1 MLLPASAHA
10 SYENAFPEGVR
21 AFLRSRGCLPG
32 PIVVLKILHSR
43 CEPWSSLLLLGGALA
58 SISGT
63 SAQAAPGTRTGA
75 TAEEVTLDALSVEGS
90 GSPGGGPSVGYAPAV
105 TATGTKTATP
115 IGRTP
120 QSITVVP
127 RAQIEAQASL
137 TVSQALRYEPGLAAE
152 TRGGNRSDSVFIRG
166 FGGFGGNASY
176 VQFLDNLR
184 LPKGVNYAI
193 PSIEP
198 YLLERIDVLHGP
210 ASVLYGQS
218 NPGGLVNLVGKRPLA
233 VPYNEVI
240 TRIGN
245 YGHVEGGFDLSG
257 PVDPEGHLL
266 YRLIGLGRDTDTA
279 VRDSSNQRMMIAPML
294 TWRPDAATTLSVQGL
309 YQRDPNSFHSN
320 WMPALGTLLR
330 NPNGQIP
337 YTFQSGN
344 PLYNS
349 FSRDQAAFS
358 YQFEHMFDDTLAV
371 RQNFRYFH
379 LDTDFKAFSVP
390 AGGSPYAAAS
400 LCSGRTYLC
409 LARTPQ
415 RYVESLDAIALD
427 NEAEAH
433 FWTGPLKHTV
443 LTGLGYLWTGPTA
456 KYGTG
461 TTSYVNYL
469 TAAYGAFAVPGLT
482 TEQRQNNSQLGLYG
496 EDQIQWGNWNLQ
508 AGIRHDWA
516 RNWARTTTLST
527 GRSTVAETDSEATTW
542 RVGLLYR
549 FENGLAPFADYAT
562 SFEPQAGTG
571 YGGTPFQPTTGEQY
585 EVGIKYQPPGVDA
598 LLQVAAFDLTQ
609 YNVLTTDTAHT
620 STNTA
625 VTGCSAPVCQVQTGA
640 INSKGVEF
648 SAKAS
653 PLPGLALIASYG
665 YAGVRVT
672 RSSVVTDG
680 VSVQGKRPVGVPDQ
694 TIAGWGDYTFQSG
707 ELRGFG
713 FGGGLRYIG
722 ASFGDAVNSAAYK
735 VPGYLLLDAQVHYD
749 FGAVNPALRGL
760 TAAVN
765 ATNLFDKQYVSACA
779 SANQCFYGTSRTI
792 LATVSYRW

>member
-1 MLLPASAHA
+1 MPHISHPRRGSHA
-10 SYENAFPEGVR
+10 
-21 AFLRSRGCLPG
+21 
-32 PIVVLKILHSR
+32 R
-43 CEPWSSLLLLGGALA
+43 CEAWPTLLLIGGALA
-58 SISGT
+58 SLPG
-63 SAQAAPGTRTGA
+63 AVARAEPAPPVGEIA
-75 TAEEVTLDALSVEGS
+75 LDAISVDGA
-90 GSPGGGPSVGYAPAV
+90 GGLLPGAYAPAV

-115 IGRTP
+115 IARTP

-137 TVSQALRYEPGLAAE
+137 TVSQALRYEPGLASE
-152 TRGGNRSDSVFIRG
+152 TRSGNRSDSVFIRG

-218 NPGGLVNLVGKRPLA
+218 NPGGLVNLVGKRPLS
-233 VPYNEVI
+233 VPYNEVL

-245 YGHVEGGFDLSG
+245 FGHVEGGFDLSG
-257 PVDPEGHLL
+257 PVDPEGRLL
-266 YRLIGLGRDTDTA
+266 YRLIGLGRDTDNA
-279 VRDSSNQRMMIAPML
+279 VKDSADQRMMIAPML
-294 TWRPDAATTLSVQGL
+294 TWRPDAGTTLSVQGL
-309 YQRDPNSFHSN
+309 YQRDPNSFQSN

-349 FSRDQAAFS
+349 FRREQSAFS
-358 YQFEHMFDDTLAV
+358 YQFEHAVDDTLTL

-390 AGGSPYAAAS
+390 AGGSAFAAAS
-400 LCSGRTYLC
+400 LCGGRTNLC

-415 RYVESLDAIALD
+415 AYVESLDAVALD

-433 FWTGPLKHTV
+433 VWTGPLKHTV
-443 LTGLGYLWTGPTA
+443 LTGLGYLWTGPSA
-456 KYGTG
+456 RYGTG

-469 TAAYGAFAVPGLT
+469 TAAYGAFTVPTIT
-482 TEQRQNNSQLGLYG
+482 TEQRQDNSQLGLYG

-508 AGIRHDWA
+508 VGLRHDWA
-516 RNWARTTTLST
+516 RNRAQTTTLST
-527 GRSTVAETDSEATTW
+527 GRTTLARTDSEATTW
-542 RVGLLYR
+542 RVGLLYQ

-571 YGGTPFQPTTGEQY
+571 FGGVAFRPTTGEQV
-585 EVGIKYQPPGVDA
+585 EAGLKYQPPGVDA

-620 STNTA
+620 GTNTA
-625 VTGCSAPVCQVQTGA
+625 VTGCSATVCQVQTGA
-640 INSKGVEF
+640 INSRGVEF

-653 PLPGLALIASYG
+653 PLPGLALIAAYG
-665 YAGVRVT
+665 YADVTVT

-680 VSVQGKRPVGVPDQ
+680 ITVRGKRPVGVPDQ
-694 TIAGWGDYTFQSG
+694 TISGWGDYTIQSG
-707 ELRGFG
+707 EWRGFG
-713 FGGGLRYIG
+713 FGGGLRYVG
-722 ASFGDAVNSAAYK
+722 SSFGDAINSAAYK
-735 VPGYLLLDAQVHYD
+735 VPGVLLADAQVHYD
-749 FGAVNPALRGL
+749 FGAVNPSLKGL

>member
-1 MLLPASAHA
+1 M
-10 SYENAFPEGVR
+10 
-21 AFLRSRGCLPG
+21 
-32 PIVVLKILHSR
+32 LKILHSR
-43 CEPWSSLLLLGGALA
+43 REPWSSLLLLGGTLV

-63 SAQAAPGTRTGA
+63 ASQAAPGIRTGA
-75 TAEEVTLDALSVEGS
+75 TTEEVTLDALSVEGS
-90 GSPGGGPSVGYAPAV
+90 GGPGGGPSAGYAPAV

-137 TVSQALRYEPGLAAE
+137 SVSQALRYEPGLAAE

-279 VRDSSNQRMMIAPML
+279 VKDSSNQRMMIAPML

-358 YQFEHMFDDTLAV
+358 YQFEHIFDDTLAV

-390 AGGSPYAAAS
+390 AGGSPYAASS
-400 LCSGRTYLC
+400 LCGGRTYLC

-469 TAAYGAFAVPGLT
+469 TAAYGAFTVPGLT
-482 TEQRQNNSQLGLYG
+482 TEQRQDNSQLGLYG

-516 RNWARTTTLST
+516 RNWSQTTTLST
-527 GRSTVAETDSEATTW
+527 GRSTVAETNSEATTW
-542 RVGLLYR
+542 RVGLLYQ

-585 EVGIKYQPPGVDA
+585 EIGIKYQPPGVDA

-625 VTGCSAPVCQVQTGA
+625 VTGCSATVCQVQTGA

-665 YAGVRVT
+665 YADVRVT

-680 VSVQGKRPVGVPDQ
+680 VAVQGKRPVGVPDQ

-749 FGAVNPALRGL
+749 FGAMNPALRGL